1 MASLEK
7 YRLAAKGK
15 IAEVVDDYIA
25 GGAGDQPQQNVD
37 GFKKWVT
44 KHALCLKY
52 KQCQASEIFILLSIR
67 ILQTSQCLTFTIL

>member
-1 MASLEK
+1 MFLYEVPAGGRQLRIAAMASLEK

-37 GFKKWVT
+37 GFKK
-44 KHALCLKY
+44 
-52 KQCQASEIFILLSIR
+52 
-67 ILQTSQCLTFTIL
+67 